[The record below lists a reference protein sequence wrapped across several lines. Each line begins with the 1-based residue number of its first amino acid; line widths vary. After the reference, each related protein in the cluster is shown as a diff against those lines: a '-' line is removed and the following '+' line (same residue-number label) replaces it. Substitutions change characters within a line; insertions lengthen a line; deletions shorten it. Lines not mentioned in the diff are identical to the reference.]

1 MKDYAIIS
9 AQVADSTHYA
19 AIVHLLQQLTT
30 RPITFSQSDYEQL
43 ILSTN
48 SHLLLMQ
55 CDNKIVGMVTVG
67 IYPAPTGNKAWI
79 EDVVIDTEY
88 RGLGLGKELLTH
100 AIKQASTWGADTV
113 MLTSNPSR
121 IAANKLYRSI
131 GFEQKETNVYKKNL
145 NL

>member
-1 MKDYAIIS
+1 
-9 AQVADSTHYA
+9 
-19 AIVHLLQQLTT
+19 
-30 RPITFSQSDYEQL
+30 
-43 ILSTN
+43 
-48 SHLLLMQ
+48 
-55 CDNKIVGMVTVG
+55 MVTVG

-79 EDVVIDTEY
+79 EDVVLDTEY

-131 GFEQKETNVYKKNL
+131 GFEQKETNVYKMNL